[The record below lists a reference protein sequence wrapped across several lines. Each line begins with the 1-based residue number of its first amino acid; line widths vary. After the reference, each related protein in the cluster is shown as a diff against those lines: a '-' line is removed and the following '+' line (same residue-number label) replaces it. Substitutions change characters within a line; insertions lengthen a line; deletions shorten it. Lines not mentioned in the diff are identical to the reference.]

1 MQVRDQTRAV
11 HRAFVK
17 ENDQLI
23 RFATAMLDG
32 EGNQRGS
39 IYFFEADSA
48 ETVRAWLAQ
57 EPFCAAGV
65 YADLQI
71 AEIAPACNRLPQ
83 FEWPA

>member
-1 MQVRDQTRAV
+1 M
-11 HRAFVK
+11 
-17 ENDQLI
+17 I

-39 IYFFEADSA
+39 IYFFEADSE
-48 ETVRAWLAQ
+48 ETVRTWLAQ

-71 AEIAPACNRLPQ
+71 VEISPACNRLPRL
-83 FEWPA
+83 EWPA